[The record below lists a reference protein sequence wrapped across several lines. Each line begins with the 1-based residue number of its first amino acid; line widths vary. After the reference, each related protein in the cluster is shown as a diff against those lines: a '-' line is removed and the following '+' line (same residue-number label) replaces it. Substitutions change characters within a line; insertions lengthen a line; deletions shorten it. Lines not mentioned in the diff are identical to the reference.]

1 MEGDAAVG
9 SSRADQSRAAFGSA
23 RSAVFVEDQGRLPQ
37 EACSDVFQGG
47 QSGEKLR
54 RSQVEKVMAHVV
66 EIFIATSPTTPA
78 TSVDR
83 ARAIPGQGLEG
94 DRYANGLGTFSKHP
108 QQPDGELT
116 LIQEEHID
124 DFAKGTGVPF
134 AAGDAR
140 RNIVTSGID
149 LNTLV
154 GREFTIGEV

>member
-1 MEGDAAVG
+1 
-9 SSRADQSRAAFGSA
+9 
-23 RSAVFVEDQGRLPQ
+23 
-37 EACSDVFQGG
+37 
-47 QSGEKLR
+47 
-54 RSQVEKVMAHVV
+54 MAHVV

-154 GREFTIGEV
+154 GREFTIGEVLIRGLRLCEPCNYLAKQTSPEILRVLVHKGGLRAQILREGEIRMGDKITEL